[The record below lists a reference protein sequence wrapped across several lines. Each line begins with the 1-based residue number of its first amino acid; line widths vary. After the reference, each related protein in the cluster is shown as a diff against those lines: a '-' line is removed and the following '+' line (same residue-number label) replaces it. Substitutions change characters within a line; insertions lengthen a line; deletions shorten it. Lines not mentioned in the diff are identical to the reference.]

1 MNKEEL
7 KNRTKT
13 FALSIIK
20 LIDKVPNTVS
30 GNVIAKQIVRS
41 ATSVGANYRAAC
53 RVKSNK
59 DFLYK
64 ILIIEEEADETCYWL
79 ELLKES
85 LMVNQELLN
94 PLLKESNELTA
105 IFTATGKTL
114 HSNINSKKSEIKN
127 HKSEIINHKSEIIK

>member
-114 HSNINSKKSEIKN
+114 HSNINSKKSEI
-127 HKSEIINHKSEIIK
+127 INHKSEIIK

>member
-53 RVKSNK
+53 RAKSNK

-114 HSNINSKKSEIKN
+114 HSNINSKKSEI
-127 HKSEIINHKSEIIK
+127 INHKSEIIK

>member
-41 ATSVGANYRAAC
+41 ATSVGAKYRAAC

-105 IFTATGKTL
+105 IYTATGKTL
-114 HSNINSKKSEIKN
+114 HSNINSKKS
-127 HKSEIINHKSEIIK
+127 

>member
-41 ATSVGANYRAAC
+41 ATSVGANYRTAC
-53 RVKSNK
+53 RAKSNK

-114 HSNINSKKSEIKN
+114 HSNINSKKSEI
-127 HKSEIINHKSEIIK
+127 INHKSEIIK

>member
-7 KNRTKT
+7 KSRTKT

-20 LIDKVPNTVS
+20 IIDKVPRTVS

-53 RVKSNK
+53 RAKSNK
-59 DFLYK
+59 
-64 ILIIEEEADETCYWL
+64 
-79 ELLKES
+79 ES
-85 LMVNQELLN
+85 LLVNQELIN

-105 IFTATGKTL
+105 IFTATGKTM
-114 HSNINSKKSEIKN
+114 HSNLNSKKS
-127 HKSEIINHKSEIIK
+127 